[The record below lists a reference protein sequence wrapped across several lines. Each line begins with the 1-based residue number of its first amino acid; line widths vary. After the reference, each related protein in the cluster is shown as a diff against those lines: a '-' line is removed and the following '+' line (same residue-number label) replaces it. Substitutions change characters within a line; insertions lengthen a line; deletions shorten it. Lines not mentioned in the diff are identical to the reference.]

1 MSNTER
7 TRDAGMTTDSTQEH
21 VSCWRCGY
29 TVPLETIAI
38 SSWRKNDIGW
48 ECDCCVVKH
57 SDHWTK
63 EVDEYYTREASV

>member
-1 MSNTER
+1 MTDIR
-7 TRDAGMTTDSTQEH
+7 ARAGTRIMTTDSTQEH

-48 ECDCCVVKH
+48 ECDCCVAKPERI
-57 SDHWTK
+57 TL
-63 EVDEYYTREASV
+63 DERSEK